1 SPFCLFPAL
10 TPAQALTYETDV
22 GDSPQKPWGMTLYY
36 KLQQQAWKTLNQ
48 VQGDSL
54 LNKDV
59 IPEVAVRRIR
69 QFPPLSLFV
78 MLRSFCSA
86 SHPLSATQGRDPE
99 LKPFR
104 MTLFFKPRQS
114 PPPLVNFSLDPNKN
128 PRQ

>member
-54 LNKDV
+54 LSKV
-59 IPEVAVRRIR
+59 SFPKVAVRRIR
-69 QFPPLSLFV
+69 EFPPLSLSV

-104 MTLFFKPRQS
+104 MTAFFANLGNPHR
-114 PPPLVNFSLDPNKN
+114 LVF
-128 PRQ
+128 